1 MKKLNGTH
9 YFSNNRE
16 ISMWN
21 NDAVMIGMC
30 ISILST
36 MPCQTLSHSHD
47 IAPALSSGS
56 CVPVVSLK
64 ITAKYAIKMFSI
76 NKE

>member
-1 MKKLNGTH
+1 
-9 YFSNNRE
+9 
-16 ISMWN
+16 
-21 NDAVMIGMC
+21 
-30 ISILST
+30 

-47 IAPALSSGS
+47 IAPALSSGN

-76 NKE
+76 NKEWWETKSLPVGYDISQDKE